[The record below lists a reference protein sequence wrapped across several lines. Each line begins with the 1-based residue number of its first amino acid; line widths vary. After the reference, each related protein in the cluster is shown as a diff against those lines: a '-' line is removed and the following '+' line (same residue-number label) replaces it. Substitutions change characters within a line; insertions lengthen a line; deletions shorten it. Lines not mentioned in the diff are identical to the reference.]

1 MPKKLN
7 RKELS
12 EITRKGKAA
21 PPPRNPLAA
30 ARVKGT
36 QRTKV
41 LADKRRK
48 KRMDNLLS
56 LDEIS

>member
-1 MPKKLN
+1 MPKKLS
-7 RKELS
+7 RKKLS
-12 EITRKGKAA
+12 KITRKGKAA
-21 PPPRNPLAA
+21 PSPRNPLAA

-48 KRMDNLLS
+48 K
-56 LDEIS
+56 LDDTREPLEAET